1 MSASTVTTRL
11 DPETNAK
18 LEQLAKATVR
28 SKSFLVAEAIRVFLQ
43 EHSWQIRAIEQGIQE
58 ADAGNFASD
67 ADVQA
72 AFSIWGAGSEQD

>member
-1 MSASTVTTRL
+1 MSASTVTARL

-28 SKSFLVAEAIRVFLQ
+28 SKSFLVAEAIRAFLQ
-43 EHSWQIRAIEQGIQE
+43 EHSWQIQAIEQGIQE

-72 AFSIWGAGSEQD
+72 VFSKWGVGSEQD

>member
-1 MSASTVTTRL
+1 MSGSTVTTRL

-28 SKSFLVAEAIRVFLQ
+28 SKSFLVAEAVRSYLEEQ
-43 EHSWQIRAIEQGIQE
+43 NWQIQAIEKGIRE

-67 ADVQA
+67 EEVRSV
-72 AFSIWGAGSEQD
+72 FSKWGAGSEKD